1 MGFGADAAR
10 LDRVW
15 RTLYNPRKFHRLPER
30 LLRSADRLMPHIVD
44 EIAYQTRRN
53 LAHRA
58 LADVIHFRR
67 EDQEAIMAGKQQLV
81 EGRLPDRSLP
91 PRFLVSAAS
100 YALQSGRLQ
109 PRSLSAQ
116 VVGRLTEDHPSAPVT
131 ISAAQAALAS

>member
-1 MGFGADAAR
+1 
-10 LDRVW
+10 
-15 RTLYNPRKFHRLPER
+15 
-30 LLRSADRLMPHIVD
+30 MPHIVD

-67 EDQEAIMAGKQQLV
+67 EDQEAILAAKQQLV
-81 EGRLPDRSLP
+81 ESRLPDRSLP

-116 VVGRLTEDHPSAPVT
+116 VVGRLTEDHPPAPVT